1 MRNCSSSVASI
12 VKEDIFV
19 ELQCPKSDLEKD
31 QMEKN
36 SYASIVE
43 NIMYAQ
49 VFTRPYIAL

>member
-1 MRNCSSSVASI
+1 MRNCSSSVAPI

-31 QMEKN
+31 QMEKI
-36 SYASIVE
+36 SYASAVE

-49 VFTRPYIAL
+49 VCTRPYIAL